1 MPQNASLRSPPKLSL
16 PQLLQQQVL
25 QRRSRRNRPK
35 TNAPPPTKTRQPLNI
50 SVCGRLITAQ
60 TIFAKGHF
68 LRRARLR
75 IHKLQ
80 VPKRRRT
87 NLLLRQN
94 LNRHHLTTARQQRLD
109 PRLISRMTQKI
120 AQHHHRPSVNR
131 LQCAPLQILVEIRQ
145 TARRQRRQ
153 ILQQTQRRLPPAHT
167 PQRQLQTPIL
177 PPLWKHPNRRPIQ
190 PAKRHIT
197 HRRRNLPSKQ
207 KLRRLPESHRLAGIQ
222 KNRHRQLPLLFVKP
236 QKKPIQTPIQ
246 TPVQTPKIIPRHIT
260 PIIRKL
266 NRMAAGA
273 ASSLPTQ
280 RTLRPTPRHQL
291 QPLQPPQ
298 QIHTQ
303 QSSLHLSPAIIPN
316 PRPIVQ
322 PILLSRKL
330 NRAQVEASDCLHR
343 FCFLIPPFPNN
354 LPKWNTLS
362 DFNSFFGKKFLLC

>member
-1 MPQNASLRSPPKLSL
+1 MPQNDNRRSPPKLSL

-35 TNAPPPTKTRQPLNI
+35 PNAPPPTKTRQPLNI
-50 SVCGRLITAQ
+50 SVRGRLITTQ
-60 TIFAKGHF
+60 TILAKGHF

-87 NLLLRQN
+87 NLLQRQN
-94 LNRHHLTTARQQRLD
+94 LNRRHLTTTSQQRLD
-109 PRLISRMTQKI
+109 TRLISRMAQKI
-120 AQHHHRPSVNR
+120 AQHNRHPPANR
-131 LQCAPLQILVEIRQ
+131 LQRPPLQIVVEIRQ

-153 ILQQTQRRLPPAHT
+153 ILQQTQRRLPSAHT

-177 PPLWKHPNRRPIQ
+177 PPLRKHPNRRPIQ
-190 PAKRHIT
+190 PAKRRIT

-236 QKKPIQTPIQ
+236 QKKPIQTPVQ

-266 NRMAAGA
+266 NRMTAGA
-273 ASSLPTQ
+273 ASPLPPQ
-280 RTLRPTPRHQL
+280 RTLRPTSRRQL

-298 QIHTQ
+298 QIRTQ
-303 QSSLHLSPAIIPN
+303 QSSLHFLRPSSPTSAPLSN
-316 PRPIVQ
+316 Q
-322 PILLSRKL
+322 S
-330 NRAQVEASDCLHR
+330 
-343 FCFLIPPFPNN
+343 
-354 LPKWNTLS
+354 
-362 DFNSFFGKKFLLC
+362 